1 MFKYVIGNKDNIY
14 NVFVLWY
21 IINEYDGNTNVDINN
36 TTKCICHVYHV
47 IKGEARVMS
56 PFYFENFHG

>member
-1 MFKYVIGNKDNIY
+1 M
-14 NVFVLWY
+14 FVLWY
-21 IINEYDGNTNVDINN
+21 IINDYNGNTNVDINN